1 MVLVKLTV
9 IEGMIPSFEGPE
21 ETKQA
26 LWYHL
31 NSALSTKARDFSY
44 LRKFA
49 FFKSALEK
57 YRGAIRKG
65 EKRGVAF
72 CIFNIRREQP
82 RL

>member
-49 FFKSALEK
+49 FLSRLWRSIEEPYEK
-57 YRGAIRKG
+57 EKKG
-65 EKRGVAF
+65 GLLFVYST
-72 CIFNIRREQP
+72 
-82 RL
+82 